1 MTIPATGRLARPA
14 VLSARLLLIV
24 AAALVLGYVLLRLRL
39 VVLPL
44 ALGAAVASLLVRQVD
59 ALSRTR
65 LPRSAAALIVTLGW
79 NAVVL
84 GVIGLVAARVS
95 GQVDELSASLE
106 GGLAELRTL
115 LGDVGID
122 EQQLADLQSSATQAL
137 SDNQESLTAGLVSGA
152 TLVAELLAGYF
163 LFVVVLF
170 FCVRDG
176 REMWAWVVGR
186 TPRSTHDEVDR
197 GGSAALATLANY
209 LRGTAIIALVD
220 AALIGLALLVLG
232 VPLVLPLA
240 LLVFLGAFIPVV
252 GSTVAGGVA
261 VLVALVTEGP
271 GTALLA
277 LAAVVIIQQVEGD
290 VLAPIVFGRALSL
303 HPLVVVLA
311 LTGGAV
317 VGGVLGA
324 AVSVPLVAAGWAV
337 ARAVRPT
344 LSDAPVPKA
353 ADPTPR

>member
-1 MTIPATGRLARPA
+1 MTTPAGDRLARPA
-14 VLSARLLLIV
+14 ALSARLLLIV
-24 AAALVLGYVLLRLRL
+24 AAALVVGYVLLRLRL
-39 VVLPL
+39 LVLPL

-59 ALSRTR
+59 ALSRKR
-65 LPRSAAALIVTLGW
+65 LPRSAAALVVTLGW
-79 NAVVL
+79 NALVL
-84 GVIGLVAARVS
+84 GLIGLVAAGVS
-95 GQVDELSASLE
+95 GQVDELTASVE
-106 GGLAELRTL
+106 GGLTELRAL
-115 LGDVGID
+115 LGDLGID
-122 EQQLADLQSSATQAL
+122 EQQLADLQASATQAL
-137 SDNQESLTAGLVSGA
+137 SDDQGSLTAGLVSGA
-152 TLVAELLAGYF
+152 TLVGELVAGYF

-176 REMWAWVVGR
+176 RELWAWLLRRMPG
-186 TPRSTHDEVDR
+186 STRDGLDR
-197 GGSAALATLANY
+197 GGSAALATLADY
-209 LRGTAIIALVD
+209 LRGTAIIAFVN
-220 AALIGLALLVLG
+220 AVLIGLALLGLG

-277 LAAVVIIQQVEGD
+277 LAAVVVVQQVEGD

-337 ARAVRPT
+337 ARAVHPE
-344 LSDAPVPKA
+344 LSDAPVPQA
-353 ADPTPR
+353 AAPTPR